1 MLPPPP
7 VLAPPD
13 GAIDGVKVT
22 DGVGVAV
29 ATAETVGVGV
39 TLAGGLAGGL
49 AGVVG
54 VWQVLHVGVGVGGGV
69 WWHLLHVGSGVGV
82 CVWQLL

>member
-13 GAIDGVKVT
+13 GATDGLKVT
-22 DGVGVAV
+22 DGVTDGLGVAV

-39 TLAGGLAGGL
+39 TLAGGLVGVTLAGALADGR

-54 VWQVLHVGVGVGGGV
+54 AWVVHVGVGVGGGV
-69 WWHLLHVGSGVGV
+69 WW
-82 CVWQLL
+82 

>member
-13 GAIDGVKVT
+13 GATDGLKVT
-22 DGVGVAV
+22 DGLGVAV
-29 ATAETVGVGV
+29 GF
-39 TLAGGLAGGL
+39 TLAGGLVGVTLDGALADGR

-54 VWQVLHVGVGVGGGV
+54 AWVVHVGVGVGGGV
-69 WWHLLHVGSGVGV
+69 WW
-82 CVWQLL
+82 